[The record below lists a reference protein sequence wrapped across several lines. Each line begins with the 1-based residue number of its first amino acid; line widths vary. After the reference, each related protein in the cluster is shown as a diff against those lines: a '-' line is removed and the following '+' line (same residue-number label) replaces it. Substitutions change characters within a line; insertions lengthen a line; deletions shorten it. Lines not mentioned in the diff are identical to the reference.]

1 MHEIDTQ
8 NKELIVRKKVAAFIE
23 KAFRFCGYDF
33 GHDDYKQIVYAEA
46 GCKTTLESTIKNVY
60 DAYLYLL
67 SNAQNQL
74 TTEIL
79 RKFFYLLDG
88 KEPDE
93 SLVIRLATKF
103 FKIKNLPALEK
114 AVDFHMYVLSE
125 TNGEDNYRNF
135 LLPLMFFNYTL
146 VNCKIPSLRFT
157 LQALKLYKKLVK
169 EMSEK
174 GTPEMYRF
182 FLEQL
187 QQAQFQSKSF
197 YKNAKPLS
205 ASQICQRIKSQKT
218 LLQTQYGVQSVLLF
232 GSFAKNLQR
241 LDSDIDLMIV
251 FSQDMSFEMKAKVIE
266 DLSRYYFSLFR
277 RFIDITEI
285 SEYLG
290 DWTITQIIQYIKIF

>member
-1 MHEIDTQ
+1 M
-8 NKELIVRKKVAAFIE
+8 
-23 KAFRFCGYDF
+23 
-33 GHDDYKQIVYAEA
+33 
-46 GCKTTLESTIKNVY
+46 
-60 DAYLYLL
+60 
-67 SNAQNQL
+67 
-74 TTEIL
+74 

-103 FKIKNLPALEK
+103 FNIKNLPALEK
-114 AVDFHMYVLSE
+114 AADFHMYVLSE

-157 LQALKLYKKLVK
+157 LQALKLYQKLVK
-169 EMSEK
+169 DMSEK

-197 YKNAKPLS
+197 YKDAKPLS